1 MLENIEG
8 VIFDLDGTIVDSMG
22 VWRTVDVTFLGR
34 RGIPLPEGLN
44 KELES
49 MEFMETARYFKRRFE
64 LPDAVEEIVAEWMD
78 TALDQYLRHVPMKPG
93 LRGFLEHLEKN
104 NIPAAIA
111 TSNHA
116 DLARAALKGH
126 GLERHFAE
134 IVTCGE
140 VEHAK
145 PAPDV
150 YLEAARR
157 LGVPAEKCI
166 VFEDIPV
173 GIQAG
178 KSAGMRTCA
187 IRDDYSQ
194 SQDGQKRQL
203 ADYYIESY
211 AQALDGSYE
220 KL

>member
-49 MEFMETARYFKRRFE
+49 MEFMETARHFKRRFE
-64 LPDAVEEIVAEWMD
+64 LPDTVEEIVAEWME
-78 TALDQYLRHVPMKPG
+78 TALDQYLHHVPMKPG
-93 LRGFLEHLEKN
+93 LREFLEHLEERGVR
-104 NIPAAIA
+104 AGIA
-111 TSNHA
+111 SSNHV
-116 DLARAALKGH
+116 DLVRAALKGH
-126 GLERHFAE
+126 NLERFFTE

-140 VEHAK
+140 VERAK
-145 PAPDV
+145 PEPDV

-157 LGVPAEKCI
+157 LGVPAGKCM

-178 KSAGMRTCA
+178 KSAGMLTCA
-187 IRDDYSQ
+187 IQDDYSQ
-194 SQDGQKRQL
+194 SQDEEKRRL

-211 AQALDGSYE
+211 IQVLDGSYE